1 MDLDLATLLVP
12 TLKSGIVVPQ
22 VNTADEAKRVVSDAK
37 FPPQGRRGQGSAF
50 PAIAH
55 AIDIPTYMQTAN
67 ETILTCLQIET
78 TEGVEN
84 IDAICGV
91 PGIG

>member
-1 MDLDLATLLVP
+1 MDLKLAILVLIP
-12 TLKSGIVVPQ
+12 KSGIVVPQ
-22 VNTADEAKRVVSDAK
+22 VNTAEEAKRVVSEAK

-55 AIDIPTYMQTAN
+55 GIDIPTYMRTAN
-67 ETILTCLQIET
+67 ETIITCLQIET
-78 TEGVEN
+78 REGVEN

-91 PGIG
+91 PGVG